1 MKLLCS
7 LVSVFLLLSGQ
18 VTSQQ
23 FQESSSCIKTC
34 PGLSDESP
42 AVCCYQI
49 FRCNSLSPSGYYW
62 IRTNGTVQATHC
74 EMDLVKIT
82 STTPGSSADYP
93 ADSCF
98 DVYDCDP
105 YTKNGNYWI
114 KSSSRPSQV
123 HCNIDKIAK
132 LGSSYGKSIATSAD
146 SCRAIYSHNPSSPSG
161 YYWIKTSSSPQQ
173 VYCDMDTTA
182 CGVRGVMRIAYLD
195 TSVSDTCPSNLTKYE
210 VNGTTMCG
218 RQNRTVPCDSVYYPS
233 RGVEYSNICGRA
245 VGYAHSG
252 RATFGFWYSTN
263 THYWDD
269 NSINGFYVSGVTITR
284 GPSNDRTH
292 VWTYAAGYNE
302 VTSAVGNCPCAQS
315 GAQPPSFVGN
325 NYFCESATKYSPSS
339 YGEWYTNYTMWQG
352 NCYEGSNCCPDDGRP
367 WFNVDLD
374 SPTTQ
379 DIEVRW
385 CGIKGGLSWIDI
397 IGLRYLEILIY

>member
-7 LVSVFLLLSGQ
+7 LVCVFLLLSGQ

-23 FQESSSCIKTC
+23 SQESSSCIKTC

-82 STTPGSSADYP
+82 SKTPGSSEDYP

-114 KSSSRPSQV
+114 KSSSHPSQV
-123 HCNIDKIAK
+123 YCNINNIAR
-132 LGSSYGKSIATSAD
+132 LRSPYGKSIATPAN
-146 SCRAIYSHNPSSPSG
+146 SCSAIYNYNPSSPSG

-195 TSVSDTCPSNLTKYE
+195 TSISDTCPSNLTKYE

-218 RQNRTVPCDSVYYPS
+218 RKLTYNPWDAVHYPS
-233 RGVEYSNICGRA
+233 HGVEYSNICGTA
-245 VGYAHSG
+245 VGYSYVKRHDCAFYWSRGHWPFTG
-252 RATFGFWYSTN
+252 STAN
-263 THYWDD
+263 DL
-269 NSINGFYVSGVTITR
+269 YVYGISITR
-284 GPSNDRTH
+284 GPSNNRTH
-292 VWTYAAGYNE
+292 VWTYAAGRSD
-302 VTSAVGNCPCAQS
+302 T
-315 GAQPPSFVGN
+315 N
-325 NYFCESATKYSPSS
+325 NFSNVC
-339 YGEWYTNYTMWQG
+339 
-352 NCYEGSNCCPDDGRP
+352 NCC
-367 WFNVDLD
+367 
-374 SPTTQ
+374 S
-379 DIEVRW
+379 
-385 CGIKGGLSWIDI
+385 
-397 IGLRYLEILIY
+397 

>member
-7 LVSVFLLLSGQ
+7 LMSVFSLLSGQ

-23 FQESSSCIKTC
+23 SPESSSCFKTC

-82 STTPGSSADYP
+82 SITPGSSADYP

-114 KSSSRPSQV
+114 KSSSPPSQV
-123 HCNIDKIAK
+123 YCNIDKIAK
-132 LGSSYGKSIATSAD
+132 LGSSYGKSIATPAE
-146 SCRAIYSHNPSSPSG
+146 SCSAIYSHNPSSPSG

-195 TSVSDTCPSNLTKYE
+195 TSVSDTCPTNLTKYE
-210 VNGTTMCG
+210 VNGKTMCG
-218 RQNRTVPCDSVYYPS
+218 RHSSTLSTQPCDSVYYPS
-233 RGVEYSNICGRA
+233 EGVEYSHICGRA
-245 VGYAHSG
+245 VGYAY
-252 RATFGFWYSTN
+252 ATRGWTCAFAFYSTKYA
-263 THYWDD
+263 T
-269 NSINGFYVSGVTITR
+269 GVTITR
-284 GPSNDRTH
+284 GPSDSRTH
-292 VWTYAAGYNE
+292 VWTYASGWQYAQSNGC
-302 VTSAVGNCPCAQS
+302 NCPCAPGGTAS
-315 GAQPPSFVGN
+315 PSFVGN
-325 NYFCESATKYSPSS
+325 NYFCESATKYTPQNQ
-339 YGEWYTNYTMWQG
+339 WYTNYTMWQG

-367 WFNVDLD
+367 WFNVALD
-374 SPTTQ
+374 SPTNQ

-385 CGIKGGLSWIDI
+385 CGSPRDNDNTGLE
-397 IGLRYLEILIY
+397 LLEIFTY

>member
-23 FQESSSCIKTC
+23 SQESSSCIKTC

-62 IRTNGTVQATHC
+62 IRNNGTVQATHC

-82 STTPGSSADYP
+82 SITPGSSEDYP

-114 KSSSRPSQV
+114 RSSSHPSQV
-123 HCNIDKIAK
+123 YCNINNIPR
-132 LGSSYGKSIATSAD
+132 LRLLYGNRIATPAD
-146 SCRAIYSHNPSSPSG
+146 SYSAIYKYNPSSPSG

-218 RQNRTVPCDSVYYPS
+218 RKNTNNPWDAVYYHS
-233 RGVEYSNICGRA
+233 QGIEYSNVCGRA
-245 VGYAHSG
+245 VGYTYVNNHNCAFYWSIG
-252 RATFGFWYSTN
+252 NWPRTGSTGN
-263 THYWDD
+263 DLHVYGI
-269 NSINGFYVSGVTITR
+269 SITR
-284 GPSNDRTH
+284 GPSNNRTH
-292 VWTYAAGYNE
+292 VCTYAAGYKEDQPNPC
-302 VTSAVGNCPCAQS
+302 NCPCAPGGTAS
-315 GAQPPSFVGN
+315 PSFVGN
-325 NYFCESATKYSPSS
+325 NYFCESATKYEPQDQ
-339 YGEWYTNYTMWQG
+339 WYTNYTMWQG
-352 NCYEGSNCCPDDGRP
+352 NCYEGSNCCPNNGH
-367 WFNVDLD
+367 
-374 SPTTQ
+374 
-379 DIEVRW
+379 
-385 CGIKGGLSWIDI
+385 
-397 IGLRYLEILIY
+397 